1 MRDFSRQIPQL
12 RAPEKLLPQIAGFQS
27 SVLHFRRYLGCF
39 QLHSAQS
46 TPRRVGLAARHTASR
61 LCQPP
66 TQCPQDPG
74 SSGVFLSLL
83 GDGSPPAQGAG
94 PDCWLLE
101 ADYFSSHVLR
111 AGKNE
116 KKEEEREEN
125 KTKQLL
131 HSQTDKT
138 RLYQT
143 GKLSFSECRV
153 QKQLDRE
160 SSFLFS
166 LRNTGLCALGGNL
179 GKSFQIS
186 LLYAGSTLQQKQCCC
201 RCCCRLFTKS
211 CPTLCDPIDHS
222 PPGSA
227 VPGILQARILEW
239 VAISSSRGSYRPR
252 V

>member
-27 SVLHFRRYLGCF
+27 RVLHFRRYLGCF
-39 QLHSAQS
+39 QVHSAQS
-46 TPRRVGLAARHTASR
+46 TPRRVGLVARHTASR

-66 TQCPQDPG
+66 TQRPQDPG

-131 HSQTDKT
+131 HSQTVKT

-160 SSFLFS
+160 IFLPFLSEKHWSLCPWWKSGQEFS
-166 LRNTGLCALGGNL
+166 DL
-179 GKSFQIS
+179 
-186 LLYAGSTLQQKQCCC
+186 
-201 RCCCRLFTKS
+201 
-211 CPTLCDPIDHS
+211 PTLCRKYPAAKTVLLPLLFIH
-222 PPGSA
+222 
-227 VPGILQARILEW
+227 
-239 VAISSSRGSYRPR
+239 
-252 V
+252 

>member
-1 MRDFSRQIPQL
+1 M
-12 RAPEKLLPQIAGFQS
+12 
-27 SVLHFRRYLGCF
+27 
-39 QLHSAQS
+39 
-46 TPRRVGLAARHTASR
+46 ARHTASR

-66 TQCPQDPG
+66 TQRPQDPG

-131 HSQTDKT
+131 HSQTVKT

-160 SSFLFS
+160 IFLPFLSEKHWSLCPWWKSGQEFS
-166 LRNTGLCALGGNL
+166 DL
-179 GKSFQIS
+179 
-186 LLYAGSTLQQKQCCC
+186 
-201 RCCCRLFTKS
+201 
-211 CPTLCDPIDHS
+211 PTLCRKYPAAKTVLLPLLFIH
-222 PPGSA
+222 
-227 VPGILQARILEW
+227 
-239 VAISSSRGSYRPR
+239 
-252 V
+252 